1 MQERITLTNQ
11 QQKEFVAEHRL
22 PEKFGDLIDEHYSP
36 LAGWVIQQHAQGE
49 TLFVGIN
56 GAQGTG
62 KSTLAAFLRLTLE
75 SNAGWRVAVLSIDD
89 FYLTKAERKELGKR
103 IHPLLET
110 RGVPG
115 THDMQMLATCVERLR
130 NLDAETRLSLPRFDK
145 ACDDR
150 GNPDTWPII
159 AGPVDLIILEGW
171 CVGSKPQSHQSLS
184 QPVNMLERDEDPS
197 GEWRRYVN
205 DQLNGSYA
213 DLFAQLDA
221 LIFLRAPNM
230 GAVHRW
236 RLEQEEKLAATHT
249 DADEDIMDSQ
259 QVARF
264 VQHYERLTRENLAS
278 LPDIAD
284 VVLELGDQHDC
295 ARSRYQ
301 TRSVQSKSR

>member
-1 MQERITLTNQ
+1 MQERHILTNQ
-11 QQKEFVAEHRL
+11 QLKDFISQHRL

-36 LAGWVIQQHAQGE
+36 LARWLIQQRAPDE
-49 TLFVGIN
+49 TLFAGIN

-62 KSTLAAFLRLTLE
+62 KSTLAAFLRLALE

-89 FYLTKAERKELGKR
+89 FYLGKAERRELGKR

-130 NLDAETRLSLPRFDK
+130 NLAAETRLSLPRFDK
-145 ACDDR
+145 ARDDR
-150 GNPDTWPII
+150 ANRDTWPVI

-171 CVGSKPQSHQSLS
+171 CVGSKPQPDAALL
-184 QPVNMLERDEDPS
+184 QPANALERDEDPS
-197 GEWRRYVN
+197 GAWRRYVN
-205 DQLNGSYA
+205 EQLGGGYA

-236 RLEQEEKLAATHT
+236 RLKQEEKLAAITPT
-249 DADEDIMDSQ
+249 AAESIMDSERL
-259 QVARF
+259 VRF
-264 VQHYERLTRENLAS
+264 LQHYERLTSQNLVS
-278 LPDIAD
+278 LPDTAD
-284 VVLELGDQHDC
+284 VILELDHNHGC
-295 ARSRYQ
+295 RRSYYLN
-301 TRSVQSKSR
+301 RSS